1 LTYNFFN
8 PHHILAI
15 LPLSVLS
22 LYIYSTFQGNP
33 SEFPSEMSAVTSAA
47 GGLNHGGF
55 TAAETMVVP
64 SAVNLPVPVSCSGSN
79 SCARGGPV
87 TGAPVSSMVDN
98 IALPPSSKSVIDSTS
113 NQTTFAQDTIVT
125 AGHLSSKS
133 TPQVSLPLGSPWAK
147 SVKICHRFNVKS
159 NYICINKSFVMEAF
173 LYFV

>member
-1 LTYNFFN
+1 MDIITNLMNNLLTYNFFN
-8 PHHILAI
+8 PHHID
-15 LPLSVLS
+15 
-22 LYIYSTFQGNP
+22 FQGNP

-47 GGLNHGGF
+47 GGINHGGF

-64 SAVNLPVPVSCSGSN
+64 SAVPLPVPVSCSGSN

-87 TGAPVSSMVDN
+87 TGAPVSTMVDN

-133 TPQVSLPLGSPWAK
+133 TPQVSLISQL
-147 SVKICHRFNVKS
+147 F
-159 NYICINKSFVMEAF
+159 
-173 LYFV
+173 